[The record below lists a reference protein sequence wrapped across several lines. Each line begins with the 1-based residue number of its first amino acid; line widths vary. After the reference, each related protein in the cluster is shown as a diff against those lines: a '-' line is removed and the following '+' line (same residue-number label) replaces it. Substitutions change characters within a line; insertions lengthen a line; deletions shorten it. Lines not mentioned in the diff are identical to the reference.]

1 MMPTTLRLAAIQLDT
16 DCQPRAVTDLNLAGE
31 YAEAMLLGAQ
41 FPPVVVFGDDDAGYW
56 LADGYHRWHAAEI
69 AGLGTIACEVRP
81 GGRRE
86 AILHSVGANAE
97 HGWRRTNE
105 DKRRAVLTLL
115 NDPEWRQWSDREI
128 SRRCGVDGKT
138 VASLRPVTAELPQ
151 LDPVTNPTRTY
162 TDKHGN
168 TSTMNTAGIGRP
180 RVNPD
185 LDREYTFRDDPR
197 QLHIPTVSPSHVYDK
212 RAMHICSDLVAL
224 FEKLNSA
231 DWPDPDN
238 AMDAWMTDRSDGPS
252 PDEVQ
257 FAADWLAEF
266 AALFRT
272 HEPRRLKAVQAMLDR
287 AKEITNGTH

>member
-1 MMPTTLRLAAIQLDT
+1 MAGGAPTRTS
-16 DCQPRAVTDLNLAGE
+16 
-31 YAEAMLLGAQ
+31 
-41 FPPVVVFGDDDAGYW
+41 
-56 LADGYHRWHAAEI
+56 DGR
-69 AGLGTIACEVRP
+69 
-81 GGRRE
+81 
-86 AILHSVGANAE
+86 
-97 HGWRRTNE
+97 
-105 DKRRAVLTLL
+105 VLTLL

-138 VASLRPVTAELPQ
+138 
-151 LDPVTNPTRTY
+151 
-162 TDKHGN
+162 
-168 TSTMNTAGIGRP
+168 
-180 RVNPD
+180 
-185 LDREYTFRDDPR
+185 
-197 QLHIPTVSPSHVYDK
+197 SHVYDK

>member
-41 FPPVVVFGDDDAGYW
+41 FPPVVVFGDGDGGYW
-56 LADGYHRWHAAEI
+56 LADGYHRWHAAQI
-69 AGLGTIACEVRP
+69 AGLGTIACEVWP
-81 GGRRE
+81 GGKRD
-86 AILHSVGANAE
+86 AILHSVGANAD
-97 HGWRRTNE
+97 HGWRRSTE
-105 DKRRAVLTLL
+105 
-115 NDPEWRQWSDREI
+115 
-128 SRRCGVDGKT
+128 
-138 VASLRPVTAELPQ
+138 